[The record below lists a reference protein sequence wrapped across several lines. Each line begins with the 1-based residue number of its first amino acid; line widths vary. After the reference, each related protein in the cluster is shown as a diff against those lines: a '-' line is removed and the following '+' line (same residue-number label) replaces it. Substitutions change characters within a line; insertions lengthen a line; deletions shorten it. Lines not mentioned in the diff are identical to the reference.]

1 MWIIFIVTVSIK
13 YLIQYLFIDLSY
25 NIALCYYSMKQYAPA
40 LKHIADIIEK
50 GIREHPGI
58 EMDLEWFGLSMQ
70 LPDKSLIVYGAVER
84 CYGQFWE
91 MIQKTGDKFLVIFGF
106 EPRIKRREK

>member
-1 MWIIFIVTVSIK
+1 MFSVTSQVCLHHRSEFRQNYVLLIILPQLVPSI
-13 YLIQYLFIDLSY
+13 LIQHFFVDLSY

-58 EMDLEWFGLSMQ
+58 EMDLEWFSLSMQ
-70 LPDKSLIVYGAVER
+70 LPDKSLIVYGAVKR
-84 CYGQFWE
+84 CYGQY
-91 MIQKTGDKFLVIFGF
+91 
-106 EPRIKRREK
+106 